1 MTYDL
6 SETVSDGGIDDYP
19 SLAALLNEFGDL
31 GGIGKFMVKQAT
43 TQGQS
48 ITQQL
53 DAGIRFLDFRIMYT
67 DADWYCL
74 HMMKSKKT
82 ANTYLNQV
90 RLWLDAHTEE
100 VIVIW
105 LSKHGNNCAKGSDQY
120 PGVSVDTKMAFW
132 SQIKKTF
139 QGLLLDTKS
148 SPLNSTSLPEL
159 VKRNHRVVIY
169 ASDFVEFTGGT
180 TTLATD
186 ACHIDNRLGMSD
198 VNNLDLRHDL
208 NLFNWMSQR
217 LEMDKATGKFLLMS
231 MACSPPAS
239 TIQLSAEIE
248 FLAGATKNI
257 PDCAKDFNITDMTN
271 WCPSTLLDVSQ
282 LNAYYKQA
290 VLDDA
295 YNKNLTFPNA
305 IYIDAVDEKGL
316 IRTGTKLLSQGQDEP
331 VCDIIRWTSCQTH
344 QPVCDEGWTANG
356 EYVHFNCYDYDGQ
369 EHGFCGLAWQN
380 HYKCCRNTDGDH
392 GTDGY
397 AYVDTLLAYNVRKAC
412 ASKPH
417 EIDNCE
423 KTIAMLEE
431 RRANNPLKLWDDCM
445 TGRLLTPLGELTL
458 V

>member
-1 MTYDL
+1 MGKTLSLTMPSVLWLALGACCVSADVFLANWMGNVSGLLAHLSFLDLSLPGTHDTMTYDL

-217 LEMDKATGKFLLMS
+217 RNGQGDWQVSVNVNGMLPSSIHD
-231 MACSPPAS
+231 
-239 TIQLSAEIE
+239 TIE
-248 FLAGATKNI
+248 
-257 PDCAKDFNITDMTN
+257 
-271 WCPSTLLDVSQ
+271 
-282 LNAYYKQA
+282 
-290 VLDDA
+290 
-295 YNKNLTFPNA
+295 
-305 IYIDAVDEKGL
+305 
-316 IRTGTKLLSQGQDEP
+316 R
-331 VCDIIRWTSCQTH
+331 
-344 QPVCDEGWTANG
+344 
-356 EYVHFNCYDYDGQ
+356 
-369 EHGFCGLAWQN
+369 
-380 HYKCCRNTDGDH
+380 GD
-392 GTDGY
+392 
-397 AYVDTLLAYNVRKAC
+397 
-412 ASKPH
+412 
-417 EIDNCE
+417 
-423 KTIAMLEE
+423 
-431 RRANNPLKLWDDCM
+431 
-445 TGRLLTPLGELTL
+445 
-458 V
+458 